1 MQTFYMV
8 VSTEDGG
15 VEVDRIEAET
25 LGDASAG
32 SEVVDNIIT
41 ILNEREAK
49 DLFDQM
55 GKRLFGEE

>member
-1 MQTFYMV
+1 MV

-25 LGDASAG
+25 LGGASAG